1 MTKVVNTSLRA
12 NEVEDTLAKA
22 GITFPIQEDEVVG
35 IGLSLHTDERSV
47 IRCGAH
53 TFDEFLIP
61 KEGYMSDWMLL
72 CIVWLRKGAV
82 SVGASDIAD
91 WRVFSL

>member
-22 GITFPIQEDEVVG
+22 GITFPIQEDEVIG
-35 IGLSLHTDERSV
+35 IKLSLHTDERSA
-47 IRCGAH
+47 IRCGAR

-72 CIVWLRKGAV
+72 CIVRLRRGAV
-82 SVGASDIAD
+82 SVELSDIID
-91 WRVFSL
+91 VRVFSL